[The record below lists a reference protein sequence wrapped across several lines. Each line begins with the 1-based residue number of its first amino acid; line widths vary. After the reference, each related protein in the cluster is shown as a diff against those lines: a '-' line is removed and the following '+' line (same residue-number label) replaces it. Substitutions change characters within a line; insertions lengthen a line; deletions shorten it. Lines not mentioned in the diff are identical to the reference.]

1 MLLIYHADI
10 GGGAVWTMYSP
21 TSKHTDIYSYTQI
34 SIATNRYLHPHW
46 ELHILRNVYRMSKPK
61 NMLDQVHAATH
72 THTHTHT
79 QSMFCFHF
87 PILSIAI
94 HIWWRRNGNPFQ
106 CSCLENVMDRGDW
119 QASLCGVTKSQ
130 TQLSIYT
137 HSHVSPPMLHS
148 NPWPAGATLSAS
160 EPALQRLV
168 FNPEPSC
175 SHSWPLMTSTLKG
188 QSWSLQSP

>member
-79 QSMFCFHF
+79 HTQSMFCFHF

-94 HIWWRRNGNPFQ
+94 HIWWRRKWQPIPVFLPGKCHGQRRLAGLPLWSHKESDTTEHIHTFTREPTNAPFKPLT
-106 CSCLENVMDRGDW
+106 SRSHPLSLW
-119 QASLCGVTKSQ
+119 AS
-130 TQLSIYT
+130 
-137 HSHVSPPMLHS
+137 
-148 NPWPAGATLSAS
+148 PAEAGI
-160 EPALQRLV
+160 
-168 FNPEPSC
+168 
-175 SHSWPLMTSTLKG
+175 
-188 QSWSLQSP
+188 